1 MKISATCIRCLL
13 DRQEERIRQMED
25 EDVKSA
31 YLKEVAGIIASS
43 GEDAT
48 APYLVYGINR
58 VYRRYFGS
66 LPDYE
71 KEKKEFNALML
82 GLESE
87 LETDIR
93 MGTDREEVLRYALN
107 YARTANYID
116 YGATN
121 HVEKETLLGLLRE
134 AKGEALDAAV
144 LKSLRNELETAG
156 KLAYL
161 ADNCG
166 EIVADKLL
174 IKILKEQYP
183 QLEITVIV
191 RGMPVLNDAV
201 PGDAE
206 DVGLTDMVKVIGNG
220 NGVAG
225 TQWNLLSEEA
235 EHALSGAD
243 VILSKGQGN
252 FETIHGC
259 GLNIYYLF
267 LCKCEWFTKRFGM
280 ERLKGVFV
288 NERDIAG

>member
-13 DRQEERIRQMED
+13 DRQEERIRQIED

-87 LETDIR
+87 LEADIR

-134 AKGEALDAAV
+134 A
-144 LKSLRNELETAG
+144 R
-156 KLAYL
+156 
-161 ADNCG
+161 
-166 EIVADKLL
+166 
-174 IKILKEQYP
+174 
-183 QLEITVIV
+183 
-191 RGMPVLNDAV
+191 
-201 PGDAE
+201 
-206 DVGLTDMVKVIGNG
+206 
-220 NGVAG
+220 
-225 TQWNLLSEEA
+225 SEEHTS
-235 EHALSGAD
+235 ELQSH
-243 VILSKGQGN
+243 
-252 FETIHGC
+252 
-259 GLNIYYLF
+259 
-267 LCKCEWFTKRFGM
+267 
-280 ERLKGVFV
+280 
-288 NERDIAG
+288 

>member
-87 LETDIR
+87 LEADIR

>member
-87 LETDIR
+87 LETDLR
-93 MGTDREEVLRYALN
+93 MGTDREEVLRYALY